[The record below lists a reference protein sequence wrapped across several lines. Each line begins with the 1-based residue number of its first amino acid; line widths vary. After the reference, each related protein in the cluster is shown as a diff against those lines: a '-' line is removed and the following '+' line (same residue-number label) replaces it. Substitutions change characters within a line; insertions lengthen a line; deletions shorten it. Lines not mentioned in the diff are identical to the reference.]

1 MSTTIIKKKKP
12 RTPVFYAECPCC
24 STEFTHEGEDVTAT
38 MKSQIEGTADG
49 VRCPRCNHPFWA
61 DREIYTYLLK

>member
-1 MSTTIIKKKKP
+1 MSVTIIKEKKL

-24 STEFTHEGEDVTAT
+24 GTEFTYEGEDVTST
-38 MKSQIEGTADG
+38 MESQIEGTAYG
-49 VRCPRCNHPFWA
+49 VRCPRCNYPFWA